1 MVNVLA
7 NIASILI
14 IVEFVIGNFANVFI
28 ALVNCIDLIN
38 RQRLS
43 SADGI
48 LSALA
53 VSRIGLLWVI
63 SINWYFTVLNPDIYR
78 KQTEIIIRIAWAVT
92 NHFSTWL
99 ATSLSIFYLL
109 KIANFSNFIF
119 LHLKKRERSVI
130 LVIMLGTLM
139 LLFSHLV
146 IASILETMQMN
157 ENIGNVTQNTK
168 LKDITNF
175 LNMTAFTLLNS
186 MPFFISLTCVLLLIY
201 SLCKHLRRMRLH
213 CKGSQDPSTK
223 IHVKAL
229 QTVISF
235 LLLLAVY
242 FVSLTISG
250 WSSKKSVILLCQAAG
265 LLYPSSHSFVLIWGN
280 RKLKETFVSVL
291 WQARWCLKERKP
303 PSLQINNSDI
313 M

>member
-14 IVEFVIGNFANVFI
+14 IVELVIGNFANVFI

-38 RQRLS
+38 GQRIS

-53 VSRIGLLWVI
+53 VSRIGLLWAI
-63 SINWYFTVLNPDIYR
+63 SINWYFTVFNSDIYR

-92 NHFSTWL
+92 NHLSTWL

-109 KIANFSNFIF
+109 KIANFSNFVF
-119 LHLKKRERSVI
+119 LYLKKKERSVI

-139 LLFSHLV
+139 LLFPHLV

-157 ENIGNVTQNTK
+157 ENIGNVTRNTK

-186 MPFFISLTCVLLLIY
+186 IPFFISLICVLLLIY

-213 CKGSQDPSTK
+213 GKGSQDPSTK
-223 IHVKAL
+223 VLVKAL

-235 LLLLAVY
+235 LLLFALY

-250 WSSKKSVILLCQAAG
+250 WNSKKPVMLLCHAAG

-280 RKLKETFVSVL
+280 KKLKETFVSVF

-303 PSLQINNSDI
+303 PSPQMNNNDTR
-313 M
+313 

>member
-38 RQRLS
+38 RQRIS

-78 KQTEIIIRIAWAVT
+78 KQTEIIIHIAWAVT

-119 LHLKKRERSVI
+119 LHLKKRER
-130 LVIMLGTLM
+130 G
-139 LLFSHLV
+139 
-146 IASILETMQMN
+146 TMQMN

-186 MPFFISLTCVLLLIY
+186 MPFFISFICVLLLIY
-201 SLCKHLRRMRLH
+201 PLCKHLRRMRLH
-213 CKGSQDPSTK
+213 GKGSQDPSTK
-223 IHVKAL
+223 VHVRAL

-242 FVSLTISG
+242 FVSLTISD
-250 WSSKKSVILLCQAAG
+250 WSSKKPVTLLCQAAG

-280 RKLKETFVSVL
+280 RKLKEAFVSVL
-291 WQARWCLKERKP
+291 WQMT
-303 PSLQINNSDI
+303 Q
-313 M
+313 

>member
-14 IVEFVIGNFANVFI
+14 IVELVIGNFANVFI

-38 RQRLS
+38 RQRIS

-78 KQTEIIIRIAWAVT
+78 KQTEIIICIAWEVT

-119 LHLKKRERSVI
+119 LYLKKKERRVI
-130 LVIMLGTLM
+130 LVIMLGTFM

-146 IASILETMQMN
+146 IAGILETMQMN

-168 LKDITNF
+168 LKDITTF
-175 LNMTAFTLLNS
+175 LNMTALTLLNS
-186 MPFFISLTCVLLLIY
+186 MPFFISLICVLLLIY

-213 CKGSQDPSTK
+213 GKGSQDPSTK
-223 IHVKAL
+223 VLLKAL

-242 FVSLTISG
+242 FVSFTISG
-250 WSSKKSVILLCQAAG
+250 WNSKNPVTLLCQAAG

-280 RKLKETFVSVL
+280 RKLKEAFLSVL

-303 PSLQINNSDI
+303 PSPQINNNDT